1 MAETL
6 PADPEPL
13 DCPECGSAGSVHR
26 DFCEICEAEF
36 GELCSPEAA
45 DLSTGFGPPARH
57 GGRVLHSS
65 IPLRFSDVIREL
77 QEIAAMASAAVEV
90 EGTKLASACRRAE
103 SLLRVLRAQF
113 LQEVALDDSPGAGH
127 ARSR

>member
-1 MAETL
+1 MAEAL
-6 PADPEPL
+6 PVDPEPF
-13 DCPECGSAGSVHR
+13 DCPECGSAGSAYR
-26 DFCEICEAEF
+26 DFCEICEVEF

-45 DLSTGFGPPARH
+45 SLRAALSPHSSPRL
-57 GGRVLHSS
+57 LHPS

-113 LQEVALDDSPGAGH
+113 LQDVALDRLPGADR
-127 ARSR
+127 ASSR